1 MKKIFVYGALCFCSL
16 LFSKAHAQSNFSIQG
31 SSSPEIYPLLWVC
44 LQYENEAGKMVRDTC
59 KIRDGLFYFSGQL
72 SGPQRVTFYLMPDTS
87 SALIKV
93 KRMVSQPVVIDPSK
107 MQLKFI
113 HNSNFRLTGSA
124 LHDEERRF
132 HAMYMQGLSVATP
145 VEKSMVRKRLM
156 YTYVKENP
164 TAVLSLLLLK
174 EYTEFALRHDSI
186 TALFAT
192 IPLDLQASKIGHR
205 IRDQLSWLSILQP
218 GDQAPLFVLPDTK
231 GVLQNSESLR
241 GSYVLLHFWATW
253 CSACR
258 VENRHL
264 VKAKQELTGLP
275 VQFVG
280 ISLDHQKDLW
290 KKAIDKDQLNWM
302 QLIEAHVFESQL
314 AKDYGIKSLPR
325 TFLIDP
331 TGKIIAMDIRQEAI
345 VSTIQQALR

>member
-16 LFSKAHAQSNFSIQG
+16 IFSKAHAQSNFSIEG
-31 SSSPEIYPLLWVC
+31 SSSSEIYPLLWVC
-44 LQYENEAGKMVRDTC
+44 LQYENEAGKIVRDTC
-59 KIRDGLFYFSGQL
+59 KISDGLFYFSGQL
-72 SGPQRVTFYLMPDTS
+72 SGPQRVTFYFMPDTI

-93 KRMVSQPVVIDPSK
+93 KKVISQPVVIDPSK
-107 MQLKFI
+107 MQMRFEKSG
-113 HNSNFRLTGSA
+113 HYRLTGSA
-124 LHDEERRF
+124 THDDERRF
-132 HAMYMQGLSVATP
+132 HAMYLERSSGVPSA
-145 VEKSMVRKRLM
+145 EKLKVQKRLM

-164 TAVLSLLLLK
+164 NAAFSLLLLK
-174 EYTEFALRHDSI
+174 EYTGNALRHDSI
-186 TALFAT
+186 TALFST
-192 IPLDLQASKIGHR
+192 LPLHVQNSKIGHR
-205 IRDQLSWLSILQP
+205 IREQLSWLSILQP

-264 VKAKQELTGLP
+264 VKAKQELAGLP

-290 KKAIDKDQLNWM
+290 KKGIEKDLLSWM
-302 QLIEAHVFESQL
+302 QLIEAQAFASQL
-314 AKDYGIKSLPR
+314 VKDYGIKSLPR

-331 TGKIIAMDIRQEAI
+331 TGKIIAMDIREEAI